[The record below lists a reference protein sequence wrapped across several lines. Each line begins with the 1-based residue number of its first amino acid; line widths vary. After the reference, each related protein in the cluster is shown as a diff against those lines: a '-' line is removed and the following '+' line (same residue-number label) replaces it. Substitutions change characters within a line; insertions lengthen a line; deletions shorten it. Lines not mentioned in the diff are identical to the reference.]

1 MSQINNRSSLQD
13 YTTIISRRKI
23 LINLVEAEEPE
34 LTTEWGWFVDPE
46 LNLNFNKYKYIT
58 KKYVSIPNT
67 IQEYPKIRSLSSMTN
82 FQDNSIFK
90 TDKKISKN
98 KTNKKS
104 VIYIARVTISLI
116 FICLLY
122 IFL

>member
-1 MSQINNRSSLQD
+1 M
-13 YTTIISRRKI
+13 ISRRKF
-23 LINLVEAEEPE
+23 LINFVEAEEPE

-46 LNLNFNKYKYIT
+46 LNLNFNKYKYNT
-58 KKYVSIPNT
+58 KKYVSIPST

-90 TDKKISKN
+90 TDKKNSKN

-104 VIYIARVTISLI
+104 VIYIVRVTISLI

>member
-1 MSQINNRSSLQD
+1 MSQNNNRSSLQD
-13 YTTIISRRKI
+13 YTTIISRRKF

-104 VIYIARVTISLI
+104 IIYIVRVTISLI

>member
-1 MSQINNRSSLQD
+1 MSQNNNRSSLQD
-13 YTTIISRRKI
+13 YTTMISRRKF
-23 LINLVEAEEPE
+23 LINFVEAEEPE

-46 LNLNFNKYKYIT
+46 LNLNFNKYKYTT
-58 KKYVSIPNT
+58 KKYVSIPST
-67 IQEYPKIRSLSSMTN
+67 IQEYPKIRSLSSITN

-90 TDKKISKN
+90 MDKKNSKN

-104 VIYIARVTISLI
+104 LIYIVRVTTSLI

>member
-1 MSQINNRSSLQD
+1 MSQNNNRSSLQD
-13 YTTIISRRKI
+13 YTTMISRRKF
-23 LINLVEAEEPE
+23 LINFVEAEEPE

-46 LNLNFNKYKYIT
+46 LNLNFNKYKYTT
-58 KKYVSIPNT
+58 KKYVSIPST

-90 TDKKISKN
+90 TDKKNSKN

-104 VIYIARVTISLI
+104 VIYIVRVTISLI

>member
-1 MSQINNRSSLQD
+1 MSQNNNRSSLQD
-13 YTTIISRRKI
+13 YTTIISRRKF

-90 TDKKISKN
+90 TDKKNSKN

-104 VIYIARVTISLI
+104 IIYIVRVTISLI

>member
-1 MSQINNRSSLQD
+1 MSQNNNRSSLQD
-13 YTTIISRRKI
+13 YTTIISRRKF
-23 LINLVEAEEPE
+23 LINFVEAEEPE
-34 LTTEWGWFVDPE
+34 LTTEWGWFIDPE
-46 LNLNFNKYKYIT
+46 LNLNFNKYKYTT
-58 KKYVSIPNT
+58 KKYVSIPST
-67 IQEYPKIRSLSSMTN
+67 IQEYPHIRSLSSMSN

-104 VIYIARVTISLI
+104 LIYIVRVTMSLI